1 MQKHFSRF
9 LTAPPSLQIC
19 RYCLVSLLHS
29 LQQEPCGKCDRTD
42 LGLKRESVSGRT
54 THDYKISILTLARL
68 ISTLIVISWTCIWFS
83 FKKHSLCSSSHQRS
97 EVQAVYPAKWYTSCG
112 GRTQLWCKNWWSPLH
127 SRCVCNICAF
137 LKRKWFFL
145 NLHTYIYLLNF
156 NFFFIQTRF
165 QGVAAP
171 PSWK

>member
-1 MQKHFSRF
+1 M
-9 LTAPPSLQIC
+9 LSL
-19 RYCLVSLLHS
+19 
-29 LQQEPCGKCDRTD
+29 E
-42 LGLKRESVSGRT
+42 
-54 THDYKISILTLARL
+54 LAYD
-68 ISTLIVISWTCIWFS
+68 FS

-156 NFFFIQTRF
+156 NFFFHTDAVS
-165 QGVAAP
+165 GGGSAP
-171 PSWK
+171 ILKIVTKYLFLPEKYQILLGTKNSFFILTEKKTFLNWNSLQPCLFRGNPKLVSIY